1 MTDRPNT
8 VEVTSMKDAAGEIS
22 AAFSGDETVNR
33 FSRVHTPGLAA
44 ALMRVSNLIMRSH
57 LNLAAAVLFGLGT
70 IACGSPS
77 RADTDAAEITAAQA
91 NAVLIKSAYDA
102 FSRGD
107 TQSVFAIFAEN
118 ILWHVPG
125 RGPLSKDYRGH
136 AEVGGFFE
144 HFMGLSEGS
153 FRIQIDQILA
163 NRDRVVV
170 LCTES
175 ASRAGRSWS
184 SPQVHVW
191 TVKDGRATA
200 FWEYE
205 GDQQGEDEFWSM
217 HP

>member
-1 MTDRPNT
+1 MTDMT
-8 VEVTSMKDAAGEIS
+8 DMMEVTSMKNVASEMT
-22 AAFSGDETVNR
+22 AAFSGDEPVKL
-33 FSRVHTPGLAA
+33 FARVQIPSFAVL
-44 ALMRVSNLIMRSH
+44 LMRVSSIIMRSN
-57 LNLAAAVLFGLGT
+57 LNLAAAVLLGLGT
-70 IACGSPS
+70 IVSGGPS
-77 RADTDAAEITAAQA
+77 RADPAAAEITAAQA
-91 NAVLIKSAYDA
+91 NAALIKSAYDA

-107 TQSVFAIFAEN
+107 TQSVFAVFAEN

-125 RGPLSKDYRGH
+125 RGPLSRDYRGH
-136 AEVGGFFE
+136 AEVAGFFE
-144 HFMGLSEGS
+144 HFMGLSEGT
-153 FRIQIDQILA
+153 FRIQIDEILA
-163 NRDRVVV
+163 NRDRVIV

-205 GDQQGEDEFWSM
+205 GDQQGDDEFWSA